1 MLIFDIETNGL
12 LSTLTCIH
20 SLVIYNTDTNEL
32 ISCSDHNNYIP
43 IREGLELLSK
53 AECIIGH
60 NIQTF
65 DIPAIQKLYPDWT
78 YTGKVRDTLTMA
90 RLIFPEVLLVDFGLN
105 KNEQVIPNDLIGKHS
120 LEAWGYRLKIFKGEY
135 GKTSTWDEWSE
146 DMQSYCEQDVRVT
159 IALWDKLMSKN
170 PSERSLELEHAFQN
184 VIFKQEQFGFGFDVE
199 KAEELYKALSI
210 RRAELHH
217 QLQTLFPPLEQ
228 AITFI
233 PKASNKTRGYVK
245 GVPFTKIT
253 YKEFNPGSRI
263 QIAERLKPMYNWKP
277 LIFTDKG
284 QPEVS
289 EEVLSELHWPEAK
302 LLTEY
307 LMLEKRIGQLAE
319 GKAAWLLLQQDGRI
333 HGRVIT
339 NGAVTGRCTHLSPNI
354 AQVPAVDVPFGHE
367 CRALF
372 NPSMAGYVQLGCDAS
387 GLELRCLA
395 HYMANYDGGE
405 YAKVILEG
413 DIHTVNQKA
422 AGLPTRN
429 DAKTFIYAFL
439 YGAGSVKLGSILLP
453 HATKAQQTSAGKRVR
468 TKFLKALPALEKLI
482 KAVQSRAD
490 ERKYLIGLDGR
501 HLHIRSLH
509 SALNTLLQSTGA
521 IIMKQATVILWQ
533 DLEARGYTF
542 GKEVAQLAHI
552 HDEYQLAVREGLEAE
567 VGEIAVNAIKKAGIY
582 FGFRCPLDGEYKVG
596 RNWAETH

>member
-159 IALWDKLMSKN
+159 IALWNKLMSKN

-217 QLQTLFPPLEQ
+217 QLQTFFPPLEQ

-245 GVPFTKIT
+245 GVPFTKTT
-253 YKEFNPGSRI
+253 YQEFNPGSRI
-263 QIAERLKPMYNWKP
+263 QIAERLKLMYNWKP
-277 LIFTDKG
+277 LTFTDKG
-284 QPEVS
+284 QAEVS
-289 EEVLSELHWPEAK
+289 EEVLSELQWPEAK

-372 NPSMAGYVQLGCDAS
+372 NPGMAGYVQLGCDAS

-405 YAKVILEG
+405 YAKIILEG
-413 DIHTVNQKA
+413 DIHTANQEA

-429 DAKTFIYAFL
+429 SAKTFIYAFL
-439 YGAGSVKLGSILLP
+439 K
-453 HATKAQQTSAGKRVR
+453 
-468 TKFLKALPALEKLI
+468 
-482 KAVQSRAD
+482 
-490 ERKYLIGLDGR
+490 
-501 HLHIRSLH
+501 
-509 SALNTLLQSTGA
+509 
-521 IIMKQATVILWQ
+521 
-533 DLEARGYTF
+533 
-542 GKEVAQLAHI
+542 
-552 HDEYQLAVREGLEAE
+552 
-567 VGEIAVNAIKKAGIY
+567 
-582 FGFRCPLDGEYKVG
+582 
-596 RNWAETH
+596 